1 MISIMLTTSRLEY
14 LERVIKMRTE
24 QEIRKEY
31 ERYKKEMAPNNA
43 FDEGFIEGL
52 EFALGILV
60 D

>member
-1 MISIMLTTSRLEY
+1 
-14 LERVIKMRTE
+14 MRTE